1 MQGGQTNRSCRRS
14 EAGSEVDKRCR
25 DVRGIE
31 PHKSQTIQQTKQIR
45 FAGFLCSIVIG
56 FGQVCSQMTFD
67 FNMNGPSFTNRWEV
81 TLKERIWSLPQL
93 VDTCS
98 NSRTEYLLTL
108 CFCNRKWECH
118 ISFGEDWK
126 DVPWSAPLPK
136 FPSFD
141 LQAQWAS
148 FETGWSSRF
157 GFCVEVSKGKEK
169 LLKEQGPWK
178 WYDLRRRIPAIHIG
192 GALIYY
198 CYV

>member
-14 EAGSEVDKRCR
+14 KAGSEVDKRCR
-25 DVRGIE
+25 DFRGIE
-31 PHKSQTIQQTKQIR
+31 PHKSQTIRQTKQIR
-45 FAGFLCSIVIG
+45 FEGLICGMVIG
-56 FGQVCSQMTFD
+56 FREICSRMTFD
-67 FNMNGPSFTNRWEV
+67 INMKRPSFTNRWEV

-98 NSRTEYLLTL
+98 NSRTALWLYVSAIAMCHSATL
-108 CFCNRKWECH
+108 HFRR
-118 ISFGEDWK
+118 EDLK
-126 DVPWSAPLPK
+126 DVPWNAALPK

-141 LQAQWAS
+141 LQARWAS
-148 FETGWSSRF
+148 LETGWSSRF

-178 WYDLRRRIPAIHIG
+178 WLCSEKDPAIHIG
-192 GALIYY
+192 GVLIYY